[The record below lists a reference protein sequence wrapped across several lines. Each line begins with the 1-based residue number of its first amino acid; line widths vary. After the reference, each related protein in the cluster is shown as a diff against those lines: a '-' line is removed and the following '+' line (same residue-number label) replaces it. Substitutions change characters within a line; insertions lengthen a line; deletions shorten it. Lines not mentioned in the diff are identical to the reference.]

1 MADASGDTT
10 GRDGML
16 AITSVEDDPAAAVEL
31 QRHLRR
37 YAAERGVE
45 LAHTSLPDGE
55 SLLTG
60 YDGADLL
67 LLDVELPGLDGVAVA
82 RRVREVDRAVGI
94 VFVTASAGHAVAGYE
109 VDALEY
115 VLKPVRYPALARA
128 LDRVAARAASRR
140 DRTVVLDSGARQLRL
155 DADDVLVLA
164 ASGHHVEVR
173 TLSGR
178 YGVRGPLKRY
188 AEELAGDGFVRCHHG
203 FLVNLAHV
211 VAVAGLDATLV
222 DGTTVPVGRNR
233 RTDFLAAL
241 TDHLAARR

>member
-1 MADASGDTT
+1 
-10 GRDGML
+10 ML

-55 SLLTG
+55 SLLAG
-60 YDGADLL
+60 YDGGADLL

-115 VLKPVRYPALARA
+115 VLKPVRYPAPARA
-128 LDRVAARAASRR
+128 LDGVAARAATRR
-140 DRTVVLDSGARQLRL
+140 QRTVVLDSGAQRLRL

-173 TLSGR
+173 ALSGR
-178 YGVRGPLKRY
+178 YGVRGPLKQY
-188 AEELAGDGFVRCHHG
+188 EAALAGDGFVRCHHG

-211 VAVAGLDATLV
+211 VAVDGLDAALV
-222 DGTTVPVGRNR
+222 DGTRVPVGRNR